1 MATNIIE
8 DFDEESQNQLV
19 GLKMLDFEQV
29 MENRQNSS
37 FQSVIKNKSFE
48 ERSNEYSKKNP
59 FGEGSVFY
67 KQKGIKALIGEIEN
81 KNVGKWVYVI
91 KTASQGTELI
101 EEYKKYDS
109 VLAESEGKFDKNID
123 FIIYL
128 ETDYNVSFGDV
139 LLIKMSNA
147 MLKAH
152 FESLKE
158 LPDPKLLMTWSKLI
172 YEQNRNT
179 PGFKASIE
187 DLMNAFMI
195 EVEYRLIKNF
205 GEMKYTPSEF
215 WSATTDKISEKIRE
229 LKIDRE
235 SWDPTVKSE
244 KYKAVIFEKAIDSVV
259 LRMEDIRNEIS
270 DFRKK
275 LEIMNRIAGFFSD
288 RPGFIDK
295 TVQFLQFIEHTITK
309 TTQLLKGLKNGG
321 RYYFAFICGI
331 INGMIEFI
339 CGLVDVVLL
348 IMKILAYDSLSQGA
362 EVELDVLKIRE
373 GLEEFIEDYINN
385 PNLID
390 KKVSE
395 MAASYSYARYEDKNL
410 TGYQVAHNAG
420 EDLVITID
428 IILSFIAIIK
438 GIAKSSEYL
447 PKFARW
453 IDDVIERGGPGARQ
467 LENILTIKYAELSDD
482 ISRIAKAK
490 KAIQNSKDLDELYK
504 AAKIADKE
512 LREVTKIFAQETK
525 GIPGFRNELKGRER
539 ALEKINSDYSGDAS
553 KLLDIAGSKVVY
565 KRLDELYDALKRFG
579 QDFEIIKFKD
589 RIQKPL
595 ASGYRDVLMNIR
607 MKNGHIV
614 EFRLHLEEMDKVAN
628 GVGHKLY
635 EKQRSLEALSITRP
649 LTKTEKYKLFMFKNQ
664 QYRVYNEAWEIIIN
678 KK

>member
-1 MATNIIE
+1 MATNIFE
-8 DFDEESQNQLV
+8 DFDEESQNRLA

-48 ERSNEYSKKNP
+48 ERSNEYSKKSP

-81 KNVGKWVYVI
+81 KNVGKWVYII

-139 LLIKMSNA
+139 LLVKMSNA

-187 DLMNAFMI
+187 DLMNAFII

-215 WSATTDKISEKIRE
+215 WSAATDKISEKIRE

-270 DFRKK
+270 GFRKK

-295 TVQFLQFIEHTITK
+295 IVQFLQFIEHTITK

-362 EVELDVLKIRE
+362 EVELDILKIRE

-420 EDLVITID
+420 EDFVITID

-438 GIAKSSEYL
+438 GITKSSEYL

-453 IDDVIERGGPGARQ
+453 IDDVVERNPRIANKV
-467 LENILTIKYAELSDD
+467 ENVILKIVKTAYGESELS
-482 ISRIAKAK
+482 KL
-490 KAIQNSKDLDELYK
+490 AI
-504 AAKIADKE
+504 E
-512 LREVTKIFAQETK
+512 LRKTLSVPRHGGNIAVFEYIDDSGQILRKGFTTEVMSDAHSEAIGIQWLNENKIPDE
-525 GIPGFRNELKGRER
+525 RVLRVYSELEPCSLK
-539 ALEKINSDYSGDAS
+539 KHNCKQ
-553 KLLDIAGSKVVY
+553 KLL
-565 KRLDELYDALKRFG
+565 
-579 QDFEIIKFKD
+579 KFKNA
-589 RIQKPL
+589 RIEYSYDYP
-595 ASGYRDVLMNIR
+595 GDNTIGVEIR
-607 MKNGHIV
+607 KM
-614 EFRLHLEEMDKVAN
+614 
-628 GVGHKLY
+628 
-635 EKQRSLEALSITRP
+635 SITERDKQ
-649 LTKTEKYKLFMFKNQ
+649 LRRMIK
-664 QYRVYNEAWEIIIN
+664 
-678 KK
+678 